1 MNIKTSKKLSLLII
15 FSLTAACSSSGGSRI
30 GGQLSPG
37 SQGTTNS
44 NAGGGQS
51 MPGSQLMGRQ
61 GAAKKVATNTNV
73 NKLPTVPK
81 NNANMR
87 KIVLKAPARPI
98 APTTINRQPT
108 RVQTGSKVGVTTSK
122 PVMTPNRTNTMTR
135 VMTKPMPVVSRTVP
149 RTATPR
155 AVVAPRK
162 PVVTQPYRAPVV
174 KPAVRRVVAKPQ
186 STVRRLTL
194 NGSAN
199 FKSGSSR
206 LTNEGQ
212 TKLLGLALSLQEG
225 NTRITRLLI
234 EGHTDSVGDGA
245 MNQVLSLKR
254 ANAVAEYLAKQGGF
268 ARSSMRTVGLG
279 ESKPVASNK
288 TRKGRA
294 QNRRVEIT
302 ATGTRQINR

>member
-15 FSLTAACSSSGGSRI
+15 FSLTAACSSSGGSRM

-37 SQGTTNS
+37 SQGTTTS
-44 NAGGGQS
+44 ATAGGGQS

-61 GAAKKVATNTNV
+61 GAAKKVATSTNV

-98 APTTINRQPT
+98 APTTITRQPT
-108 RVQTGSKVGVTTSK
+108 RVQTGSTVGVTTSK
-122 PVMTPNRTNTMTR
+122 P

-149 RTATPR
+149 RTAAPR

-174 KPAVRRVVAKPQ
+174 KQQPVRVAAKPKPQ

-194 NGSAN
+194 NGSTN

-234 EGHTDSVGDGA
+234 EGHTDSVGDAA

-268 ARSSMRTVGLG
+268 ARSSMRTLGLG